1 MIIKNLGHLHSLQYR
16 TRMVFMNLLVL
27 DQVRANVNQLSS
39 TMTVFLFKMTKK
51 CLNFCSATK
60 KYCDNTGWGLCNVI
74 APSDTA
80 PSIENISIDI
90 IKNIWYT
97 SIPPHPHLTFI

>member
-1 MIIKNLGHLHSLQYR
+1 
-16 TRMVFMNLLVL
+16 MNLLGQRKLMVI
-27 DQVRANVNQLSS
+27 NYP
-39 TMTVFLFKMTKK
+39 TMTVFLYKMTKK

-97 SIPPHPHLTFI
+97 SIPPHPPYIYEI